1 MAKMTLKKTHNFTVL
16 PNSTLRDK
24 NLSLKAI
31 GLLCKMLS
39 LPDDWEYSILGL
51 CSICKEGET
60 AIRAALDEL
69 KKGRYLIVKKLNS
82 AESGVGTFA
91 YEYYVYEEPA
101 PEDEENNEEQVD
113 SSARFPGGGNPHL
126 EDHPLNKIQKDKETK
141 EDRASPGSPAKSRG
155 GHLFSTTP
163 QRTRKSSIQKTNA
176 FITMCE
182 KNAGKKGFSVRIQRV
197 LSEYFR
203 MLGGAG
209 ALLPEQSIQEQLNI
223 LWKVPEANQ
232 EKVIRETIS
241 HGWKSLQYV
250 AKEYMDT
257 GKPSWDNTEVGAFKA
272 KTAEEKRVNPLEGVP
287 EEDIF

>member
-39 LPDDWEYSILGL
+39 LPDDWEYSIPGL

-82 AESGVGTFA
+82 SESGVGTFA
-91 YEYYVYEEPA
+91 YEYYVYEQPA
-101 PEDEENNEEQVD
+101 PEQEENSEEQVD
-113 SSARFPGGGNPHL
+113 SSTRFPGGGNPHL

-141 EDRASPGSPAKSRG
+141 EDRASPGSPTKSRG

-163 QRTRKSSIQKTNA
+163 QKTRKSPIQKTNA

-182 KNAGKKGFSVRIQRV
+182 RNAGKKGFSVRIQRV
-197 LSEYFR
+197 LAEYFR

-250 AKEYMDT
+250 AQEYMDS
-257 GKPSWDNTEVGAFKA
+257 GKPSWDNTDVDAFKA